1 MKGGEIIM
9 YNEEIK
15 RRYINENKNRNLNLE
30 KQCIILFN
38 RCQPYEE
45 SADKDIA
52 CFSTAEILEC
62 FQAFNTVSL
71 ESLLNARSQY
81 KIYTDWC
88 IANNIL
94 VKDRQNHFREIN
106 TEMLKGCLNS
116 YFKDKRVI
124 TRDYLLSNMDT
135 LLNPGEKFVLLGL
148 FEGIGSNTNIAY
160 KDFENLTIECFDTET
175 HQLRVGNRLIKYSQ
189 ELYKLAKEAANTYDN
204 VVYDKNGNE
213 RHVKLADDDRIV
225 KPASN
230 ASTFDYR
237 NIIMKKLQKI
247 KKALNNP
254 VLNIQALK
262 ESGRIDMINKLVKE
276 GMTREQA
283 MDNKDVINTYG
294 VMPAKKRYISNYFAE

>member
-1 MKGGEIIM
+1 M

-15 RRYINENKNRNLNLE
+15 KRYIDENKNRNLNLE
-30 KQCIILFN
+30 KQCLILFN

-71 ESLLNARSQY
+71 ESFLNAPAPSE
-81 KIYTDWC
+81 IYTDWC
-88 IANNIL
+88 IANHIL

-124 TRDYLLSNMDT
+124 TREYILNNMDL
-135 LLNPGEKFVLLGL
+135 LLNPSEKFVLLGL

-160 KDFENLTIECFDTET
+160 KDFENLRIECFDTEKGEL
-175 HQLRVGNRLIKYSQ
+175 QVGNRMIKYSK
-189 ELYKLAKEAANTYDN
+189 ELYNLAKEAANTYDN

-225 KPASN
+225 KPAVN

-254 VLNIQALK
+254 VLNIQSLK
-262 ESGRIDMINKLVKE
+262 ESGRIEMINKLVEE

-283 MDNKDVINTYG
+283 IDDKEVVNTYG